1 MRCLCAALCV
11 VLTVGCSGFIE
22 KRAASTTYDI
32 IVKSMT
38 VAKRQA
44 DIELARDAMPGG
56 LMQLQTF
63 ALAYPDHQGFKT
75 LNAEASCQYAIGFV
89 FDDWEE
95 AKLTGHTDE
104 ADRLARRL
112 GPLLK
117 MCVDANLALLPPAWR
132 DARAR
137 DPDATIALLP
147 SATRAQVPALL
158 WIASAD
164 AVELALEPMKHLG
177 KLGMIKAQLATCS
190 KLAPGFHD
198 ADAELLLATLTSALS
213 MLPGGRDGA
222 AEFARAR
229 KLAGEG
235 ALIVDVMM
243 ARGVGVA
250 RKDRALFE
258 TTLQQVLAA
267 DLSKW
272 PERRL
277 SNELAKR
284 KARRYLAAA
293 QTLLPS

>member
-1 MRCLCAALCV
+1 
-11 VLTVGCSGFIE
+11 
-22 KRAASTTYDI
+22 
-32 IVKSMT
+32 MT

-89 FDDWEE
+89 FDDWED
-95 AKLTGHTDE
+95 AKLTGRTDE

-117 MCVDANLALLPPAWR
+117 MCVDANLALLPSAWR

-213 MLPGGRDGA
+213 MLPGGSDGA

-258 TTLQQVLAA
+258 STLQQVLAA
-267 DLSKW
+267 DVSKW

-284 KARRYLAAA
+284 KARRYLAAS